1 MADLKVLI
9 IESDHFLRQ
18 SLRHLIEG
26 LADVEVA
33 GEAAEL
39 ASGHRLAL
47 HHRPDVLFLEVTEP
61 AEAAFDLAEKIGI
74 ELPECMVIAM
84 SPAVRP
90 ELMRQGMRAGVEDL
104 IARPADLGQVRSSLE
119 HALHKKHQ
127 RLQTRESRGRQI
139 AVLGVTGG
147 LGTTTIATN
156 LAVALARTEG
166 TGPVVLADCDF
177 SMGSV
182 PSFLD
187 MGIEYTMLELRSER
201 SRLEGEAVRQ
211 LLPRHRSGAY
221 ILAGPARIEDLD
233 EVSHEDVAGVL
244 DLCRS
249 AFRCIVVDAG
259 HGFDERRMEILDA
272 SSVILLVTQLNV
284 AALRNAR
291 RALEMLD
298 RFGYDT
304 ERMKLVASRVGKGAA
319 VSLADAQRSLGQTF
333 AFAVPNDF
341 PAAINAIDVG
351 IPLVESKRS
360 SRASASLLSMA
371 QALTVDGGEANQRG
385 MRGMLARLRH
395 KGQST
400 GRGDE
405 PSPNRPAKGPVPISA
420 QNRASGAP
428 SGPGNPVPIGT
439 PPGGPRPHP
448 SPTSKSSR
456 PEPGPRAASA

>member
-1 MADLKVLI
+1 MAELKVLI

-18 SLRHLIEG
+18 SLRHMVEG

-33 GEAAEL
+33 GEAGEL
-39 ASGHRLAL
+39 GSGHRLAL
-47 HHRPDVLFLEVTEP
+47 HHRPDLIFLEVAEP
-61 AEAAFDLAEKIGI
+61 AEPAFDLAEKIGI
-74 ELPECMVIAM
+74 ELPECMVVAM
-84 SPAVRP
+84 SAAIRP

-104 IARPADLGQVRSSLE
+104 VARPADIGQVRSALE
-119 HALHKKHQ
+119 HALHKKNQ
-127 RLQTRESRGRQI
+127 RLQTRENRGRLI

-156 LAVALARTEG
+156 LAVAMARTEG
-166 TGPVVLADCDF
+166 TGPVLLADFDF

-187 MGIEYTMLELRSER
+187 LGVEYTMLELRQER
-201 SRLEGEAVRQ
+201 SRLEGEALRQ

-221 ILAGPARIEDLD
+221 VLAGPSRIEDLD
-233 EVSHEDVAGVL
+233 EITHQDVAGVL
-244 DLCRS
+244 DLCRG
-249 AFRCIVVDAG
+249 AFKSIVVDAG

-272 SSVILLVTQLNV
+272 ANVILLVTQLNV

-319 VSLADAQRSLGQTF
+319 VSLADAQRSLGQPF

-341 PAAINAIDVG
+341 PASINAIDVG
-351 IPLVESKRS
+351 IALVEGKRS
-360 SRASASLLSMA
+360 SRAAASLLGMA
-371 QALTVDGGEANQRG
+371 QALTAEGGEVSQGG

-395 KGQST
+395 KGQAPRSN
-400 GRGDE
+400 DE
-405 PSPNRPAKGPVPISA
+405 SGPSRPPAKGPVPIPTA
-420 QNRASGAP
+420 GRPA
-428 SGPGNPVPIGT
+428 GPPPGPNQPVPLGP
-439 PPGGPRPHP
+439 PPGGPRPQP
-448 SPTSKSSR
+448 SPPKSSR